1 MDAWLTIEEFCKL
14 VHLDEM
20 TVRQLVIDGN
30 IQSKEEN
37 GVVYIEAS
45 SGTHMMMPA
54 DEDSHDV
61 VAQEE
66 SMGGPQFVEKTIGT
80 ILSLHEKVL
89 DSKEETLAVLRNEN
103 QFLKDALFQM
113 QEVYE
118 DDKKTIQT
126 LAEQLKISQEELG
139 FMKRKYKLMW
149 GKVVEPPK
157 PSIDDKEE

>member
-1 MDAWLTIEEFCKL
+1 METWLTIEEFCKL

-30 IQSKEEN
+30 IKSKEED

-45 SGTHMMMPA
+45 SGTSMVVPA
-54 DEDSHDV
+54 EEEASGELMV
-61 VAQEE
+61 GEE
-66 SMGGPQFVEKTIGT
+66 SLSGRDFVEKTIGT

-89 DSKEETLAVLRNEN
+89 DSKDETVQALKNEN

-113 QEVYE
+113 QEVYNE
-118 DDKKTIQT
+118 DKNTIST
-126 LAEQLKISQEELG
+126 LTEQLKICQEELN

-149 GKVVEPPK
+149 GKVGEYK
-157 PSIDDKEE
+157 PGEENKES

>member
-1 MDAWLTIEEFCKL
+1 METWLTIEEFCKL

-30 IQSKEEN
+30 IQSKEEG

-45 SGTHMMMPA
+45 SGTSMLMPVD
-54 DEDSHDV
+54 DEDIGSDL

-66 SMGGPQFVEKTIGT
+66 SLSGSAFVEKTIGT

-89 DSKEETLAVLRNEN
+89 DSKDETVSALKNEN

-113 QEVYE
+113 QEVYDE
-118 DDKKTIQT
+118 DKKTIST
-126 LAEQLKISQEELG
+126 LTEQLKICQDELN
-139 FMKRKYKLMW
+139 FLKRKYKLMW
-149 GKVVEPPK
+149 GKVTEYK
-157 PSIDDKEE
+157 PSDSNA